1 MNKVIIDTSAW
12 IDFFRNQSGAV
23 GDVVSSLISQDKAVI
38 TGPVVSE
45 LLQGLKNRQEGN
57 ALSELFSVI
66 PYVDIKRGDWEGA
79 GDLLRNLRQ
88 RGITV
93 PLTDALIAI
102 VAKQHGYS
110 VLTLDRHF
118 EHLEVPL
125 HLSRN

>member
-1 MNKVIIDTSAW
+1 MRI
-12 IDFFRNQSGAV
+12 
-23 GDVVSSLISQDKAVI
+23 
-38 TGPVVSE
+38 
-45 LLQGLKNRQEGN
+45 LQGLKNRKEGK
-57 ALSELFSVI
+57 ALGELLSII
-66 PYVDIKRGDWEGA
+66 PYVEVKREDWEKA
-79 GDLLRNLRQ
+79 GDLLRNVRQ